1 MLKRYWSQ
9 IEKLFSSAI
18 NKKDRR
24 STFSHSFFAREDQLD
39 DYQAD
44 HIIAITLSNH
54 IWLYGD
60 IYLNIVGEERADH
73 FAPMVTAHNK
83 GIVVGIHHDVPSSGR
98 DCLFTIWSAVNR
110 KTMSGKTLEAKEKMN
125 PYLALQAFTSN
136 AAWHVGRFSGVR
148 SKPFND

>member
-73 FAPMVTAHNK
+73 FAPYGYCT
-83 GIVVGIHHDVPSSGR
+83 
-98 DCLFTIWSAVNR
+98 
-110 KTMSGKTLEAKEKMN
+110 
-125 PYLALQAFTSN
+125 
-136 AAWHVGRFSGVR
+136 
-148 SKPFND
+148 